1 MNKEYDYNSEQLEN
15 NNKVDKSGQLYFDAL
30 EISQINKESKKSDV
44 DAINNR
50 KNFNDNK
57 LLGVV
62 EPQKKASSKL
72 RNNPLTKKNHLL
84 KKQELNKQELN
95 KQNDDV
101 SKKDKDNLSS
111 KKEETKK
118 NQMQDIVSN
127 KKDGIKDKVNEKAK
141 ENAQKKAVAQ
151 KLSNSKVKGKV
162 SITLKLKILK
172 IGLIVGGILFGI
184 ILLAAFIGY
193 ILEELIPG
201 IFDSNNWDD
210 VESKLNDDEY
220 MTTHFNSFTNKFS
233 GSSGTCKY
241 VVGESSYSN
250 FKVRLYKN
258 DSFELVYSDDRLID
272 FDKYILGVAYQ
283 EAGGGTDSISEQVFK
298 TQAIAARSYALTR
311 GREMR
316 INVLRITEENGYSV
330 INIRQTVSD
339 QAYCDPDEGY
349 LPSGQLSNC
358 SSGHLRLPDD
368 SPLRKWAKEVEGVVL
383 VDSNGEVVYTPYN
396 IDDQTVWRALAQNG
410 MTSDEIILKHYNAAE
425 NGYTLNATCV
435 KTSSVEGAEG
445 WKQCDPRWGNMYVG
459 SKTICRIGCALTS
472 VSIQLARSGVQLN
485 VSGEFNPGTFMQT
498 HKSNGG
504 FIDNTITW
512 NVSRIAP
519 NFKLIASHEAL
530 FGTKEN
536 KINTLKKYAA
546 DGEYIVLGVRHGI
559 GQDIGHYV
567 AYNDSS
573 TDEIFIFDP
582 AGNTGKLFHDY
593 PAMENEGTS
602 FQVVRYK
609 VEG

>member
-1 MNKEYDYNSEQLEN
+1 MNEDNNEQSKN
-15 NNKVDKSGQLYFDAL
+15 KSNKVDNLSQLYSDVL
-30 EISQINKESKKSDV
+30 EVSRINRQYKKSDI

-50 KNFNDNK
+50 NNFNDNK
-57 LLGVV
+57 PLGVV
-62 EPQKKASSKL
+62 SSSQSTSTKT
-72 RNNPLTKKNHLL
+72 RKSSLTKKDSSL
-84 KKQELNKQELN
+84 KKKDLNNSSNIFQDDKN
-95 KQNDDV
+95 K
-101 SKKDKDNLSS
+101 LSS
-111 KKEETKK
+111 KSEDNINNKTSRIIKE
-118 NQMQDIVSN
+118 
-127 KKDGIKDKVNEKAK
+127 KKDGVKDKIDNKVKDDAK
-141 ENAQKKAVAQ
+141 KKAVAQ
-151 KLSNSKVKGKV
+151 KISNKKLKGKA
-162 SITLKLKILK
+162 SITFKLKILK
-172 IGLIVGGILFGI
+172 IGLIVGGVLFGL
-184 ILLAAFIGY
+184 ILLAAIIGY

-258 DSFELVYSDDRLID
+258 DSFELVYSDDRLVD

-311 GREMR
+311 GKKMAG
-316 INVLRITEENGYSV
+316 VKALQITEENGYSV

-383 VDSNGEVVYTPYN
+383 VDSNGEVVHTPYN

-459 SKTICRIGCALTS
+459 SRTVCRIGCALTS
-472 VSIQLARSGVQLN
+472 VSIQLARSGAQLN

-512 NVSRIAP
+512 DVSRIAP

-573 TDEIFIFDP
+573 TDEIFVFDP
-582 AGNTGKLFHDY
+582 AGNTTGKLFHDY

>member
-1 MNKEYDYNSEQLEN
+1 MNEDNNEQLKN
-15 NNKVDKSGQLYFDAL
+15 KSNKVDNLSQLYSDVL
-30 EISQINKESKKSDV
+30 EVSRINKQYKKSDI

-50 KNFNDNK
+50 NNFNDNK
-57 LLGVV
+57 PLGVV
-62 EPQKKASSKL
+62 SSSQSTSTKN
-72 RNNPLTKKNHLL
+72 RKSSLTKKDSSL
-84 KKQELNKQELN
+84 KKQDLNNSSNISQDDKN
-95 KQNDDV
+95 K
-101 SKKDKDNLSS
+101 LSS
-111 KKEETKK
+111 KSEDNINNKTSRIIKE
-118 NQMQDIVSN
+118 
-127 KKDGIKDKVNEKAK
+127 KKDGVKDKIDNKVKDDAK
-141 ENAQKKAVAQ
+141 KKAVAQ
-151 KLSNSKVKGKV
+151 KISNKKLKGKA
-162 SITLKLKILK
+162 SITFKLKILK
-172 IGLIVGGILFGI
+172 IGLIVGGVLFGL
-184 ILLAAFIGY
+184 ILLAAIIGY
-193 ILEELIPG
+193 ILQELIPG
-201 IFDSNNWDD
+201 IFDSNDWDS

-220 MTTHFNSFTNKFS
+220 MASHFNSFINKF
-233 GSSGTCKY
+233 GGGTGNCKY
-241 VVGESSYSN
+241 DVGESSYN
-250 FKVRLYKN
+250 NVKVRLYKN
-258 DSFELVYSDDRLID
+258 DRFELVYSDDRLID

-283 EAGGGTDSISEQVFK
+283 EVGGGTDSISEQVFK

-311 GREMR
+311 GKKMAG
-316 INVLRITEENGYSV
+316 VKALQITEENGYTV
-330 INIRQTVSD
+330 VNIRQTTSD

-368 SPLRKWAKEVEGVVL
+368 SPLRTWIKEVDGVVL
-383 VDSNGEVVYTPYN
+383 VDSNGEVVNTPYF
-396 IDDQTVWRALAQNG
+396 DKDQIAWRALAQSG

-425 NGYTLNATCV
+425 KGYTLNATCV

-445 WKQCDPRWGNMYVG
+445 WKQCDSRWGNMYVG
-459 SKTICRIGCALTS
+459 SKTICSIGCALTS
-472 VSIQLARSGVQLN
+472 ISIQLARSGVQLN

-504 FIDNTITW
+504 FSDNIITW

-536 KINTLKKYAA
+536 KIKTLKKYAA
-546 DGEYIVLGVRHGI
+546 NGEYIVLGVRHGV

-573 TDEIFIFDP
+573 SDEIFIFDP
-582 AGNTGKLFHDY
+582 AGNTTGKLFHDY
-593 PAMENEGTS
+593 PAMANAITS

>member
-1 MNKEYDYNSEQLEN
+1 MNKEYDYNSEKLEN

-30 EISQINKESKKSDV
+30 EISQINKKSKKSDV

-57 LLGVV
+57 PFGVV
-62 EPQKKASSKL
+62 EPQKKVSSKL
-72 RNNPLTKKNHLL
+72 RNNPFTKKNHLL
-84 KKQELNKQELN
+84 KKQELN

-118 NQMQDIVSN
+118 NQIQDIASN

-141 ENAQKKAVAQ
+141 ENVQKKAVAQ

-311 GREMR
+311 GREMGV
-316 INVLRITEENGYSV
+316 NVLQITEENGYSV

-383 VDSNGEVVYTPYN
+383 VDSNGEVVNTPYN
-396 IDDQTVWRALAQNG
+396 IDDQTVWRALAQSG

-425 NGYTLNATCV
+425 KGYTLNATCV

-459 SKTICRIGCALTS
+459 SKTICSIGCALTS
-472 VSIQLARSGVQLN
+472 ISIQLARSGVQLN

-504 FIDNTITW
+504 FSDNIITW

-546 DGEYIVLGVRHGI
+546 NGEYIVLGVRHGV

-573 TDEIFIFDP
+573 SDEIFIFDP
-582 AGNTGKLFHDY
+582 AGNTTGKLFHDY
-593 PAMENEGTS
+593 PAMANAITS

>member
-1 MNKEYDYNSEQLEN
+1 MNEDNNEQSKN
-15 NNKVDKSGQLYFDAL
+15 KSNKVDNLSQLYSDVL
-30 EISQINKESKKSDV
+30 EVSRINRQYKKSDI

-50 KNFNDNK
+50 NNFNDNK
-57 LLGVV
+57 PLGVV
-62 EPQKKASSKL
+62 SSSQSTSTKT
-72 RNNPLTKKNHLL
+72 RKSSLTKKDSSL
-84 KKQELNKQELN
+84 KKQDLNNSSNIFQDDKN
-95 KQNDDV
+95 K
-101 SKKDKDNLSS
+101 LSS
-111 KKEETKK
+111 KSEDNINNKTSRIIKE
-118 NQMQDIVSN
+118 
-127 KKDGIKDKVNEKAK
+127 KKDGVKDKIDNKVKDDAK
-141 ENAQKKAVAQ
+141 KKAVAQ
-151 KLSNSKVKGKV
+151 KISNKKLKGKA
-162 SITLKLKILK
+162 SITFKLKILK
-172 IGLIVGGILFGI
+172 IGLIVGGVLFGL
-184 ILLAAFIGY
+184 ILLAAIIGY

-298 TQAIAARSYALTR
+298 AQAIAARSYALTR
-311 GREMR
+311 GREMGV
-316 INVLRITEENGYSV
+316 NVLQITEENGYSV

-383 VDSNGEVVYTPYN
+383 VDSNGEVVHTPYN

-425 NGYTLNATCV
+425 KGYTLNATCV

-573 TDEIFIFDP
+573 TDEIFVFDP
-582 AGNTGKLFHDY
+582 AGNTTGKLFHDY

>member
-1 MNKEYDYNSEQLEN
+1 MNEDNNEQLKN
-15 NNKVDKSGQLYFDAL
+15 KSNKVDNLSQLYSDVL
-30 EISQINKESKKSDV
+30 EVSRINKQYKKSDI

-50 KNFNDNK
+50 NNFNDNK
-57 LLGVV
+57 PLGVV
-62 EPQKKASSKL
+62 SSSQSTSTKN
-72 RNNPLTKKNHLL
+72 RKSSLTKKDSSL
-84 KKQELNKQELN
+84 KKQDLNNSSNISQDDKN
-95 KQNDDV
+95 K
-101 SKKDKDNLSS
+101 LSS
-111 KKEETKK
+111 KSEDNINNKTSRIIKE
-118 NQMQDIVSN
+118 
-127 KKDGIKDKVNEKAK
+127 KKDGVKDKIDNKVKDDAK
-141 ENAQKKAVAQ
+141 KKAVAQ
-151 KLSNSKVKGKV
+151 KISNKKLKGKA
-162 SITLKLKILK
+162 SITFKLKILK
-172 IGLIVGGILFGI
+172 IGLIVGGVLFGL
-184 ILLAAFIGY
+184 ILLAAIIGY
-193 ILEELIPG
+193 ILQELIPG
-201 IFDSNNWDD
+201 IFGSNDWDS

-220 MTTHFNSFTNKFS
+220 MASHFNSFINKF
-233 GSSGTCKY
+233 GGGTGTCKY
-241 VVGESSYSN
+241 DVGESSYSN
-250 FKVRLYKN
+250 VKVRLYKN
-258 DSFELVYSDDRLID
+258 DRFELVYSDDRLID

-283 EAGGGTDSISEQVFK
+283 EVGGGTDSISEQVFK

-311 GREMR
+311 GKKMAG
-316 INVLRITEENGYSV
+316 VKALQITEENGYTV
-330 INIRQTVSD
+330 VNIRQTTSD

-368 SPLRKWAKEVEGVVL
+368 SPLRTWIKEVDGVVL
-383 VDSNGEVVYTPYN
+383 VDSNGEVVNTPY
-396 IDDQTVWRALAQNG
+396 IDKDQIAWRALAQSG

-425 NGYTLNATCV
+425 KGYTLNATCV

-459 SKTICRIGCALTS
+459 SKTICSIGCALTS
-472 VSIQLARSGVQLN
+472 ISIQLARSGVQLN

-504 FIDNTITW
+504 FSDNIITW

-536 KINTLKKYAA
+536 KIKTLKKYAA
-546 DGEYIVLGVRHGI
+546 DGEYIVLGVRHGV

-573 TDEIFIFDP
+573 SDEIFIFDP
-582 AGNTGKLFHDY
+582 AGNTTGKLFHDY
-593 PAMENEGTS
+593 PAMANAITS

>member
-1 MNKEYDYNSEQLEN
+1 MNEDNNEQSKN
-15 NNKVDKSGQLYFDAL
+15 KSNKVDNLSQLYSDVL
-30 EISQINKESKKSDV
+30 EVSRINRQYKKSDI

-50 KNFNDNK
+50 NNFNDNK
-57 LLGVV
+57 PLGVV
-62 EPQKKASSKL
+62 SSSQSTSTKT
-72 RNNPLTKKNHLL
+72 RKSSLTKKDSSL
-84 KKQELNKQELN
+84 KKQDLNNSSNISQDDKN
-95 KQNDDV
+95 K
-101 SKKDKDNLSS
+101 LSS
-111 KKEETKK
+111 KSEDNINNKTSRIIKE
-118 NQMQDIVSN
+118 
-127 KKDGIKDKVNEKAK
+127 KKDGVKDKIDNKVKDDAK
-141 ENAQKKAVAQ
+141 KKAVAQ
-151 KLSNSKVKGKV
+151 KISNKKLKGKA
-162 SITLKLKILK
+162 SITFKLKILK
-172 IGLIVGGILFGI
+172 IGLIVGGVLFGL
-184 ILLAAFIGY
+184 ILLAAIIGY

-311 GREMR
+311 GKKMAG
-316 INVLRITEENGYSV
+316 VKALQITEENGYSV

-358 SSGHLRLPDD
+358 SSGHLRLPND

-383 VDSNGEVVYTPYN
+383 VDSNGEVVHTPYN

-459 SKTICRIGCALTS
+459 SKTICSIGCALTS
-472 VSIQLARSGVQLN
+472 ISIQLARSGVQLN

-504 FIDNTITW
+504 FSDNIITW

-546 DGEYIVLGVRHGI
+546 NGEYIVLGVRHGV

-582 AGNTGKLFHDY
+582 AGNTTGKLFHDY

>member
-1 MNKEYDYNSEQLEN
+1 MNEDNNEQLKN
-15 NNKVDKSGQLYFDAL
+15 KSNKVDNLSQLYSDVL
-30 EISQINKESKKSDV
+30 EVSRINKQYKKSDI

-50 KNFNDNK
+50 NNFNDNK
-57 LLGVV
+57 PLGVV
-62 EPQKKASSKL
+62 SSSQSTSTKN
-72 RNNPLTKKNHLL
+72 RKSSLTKKDSSL
-84 KKQELNKQELN
+84 KKQDLNNSSNISQDDKN
-95 KQNDDV
+95 K
-101 SKKDKDNLSS
+101 LSS
-111 KKEETKK
+111 KSEDNINNKTSRIIKE
-118 NQMQDIVSN
+118 
-127 KKDGIKDKVNEKAK
+127 KKDGVKDKIDNKVKDDAK
-141 ENAQKKAVAQ
+141 KKAVAQ
-151 KLSNSKVKGKV
+151 KISNKKLKGKA
-162 SITLKLKILK
+162 SITFKLKILK
-172 IGLIVGGILFGI
+172 IGLIVGGVLFGL
-184 ILLAAFIGY
+184 ILLAAIIGY
-193 ILEELIPG
+193 ILQELIPG
-201 IFDSNNWDD
+201 IFDSNDWDSD
-210 VESKLNDDEY
+210 ESKLNDDEY
-220 MTTHFNSFTNKFS
+220 MASHFNNFINKF
-233 GSSGTCKY
+233 GGGTGTCKY
-241 VVGESSYSN
+241 DVGESSYSN
-250 FKVRLYKN
+250 VKVRLYKN
-258 DSFELVYSDDRLID
+258 DRFELVYSDDRLID

-283 EAGGGTDSISEQVFK
+283 EVGGGTDSISEQVFK

-311 GREMR
+311 GKKMAG
-316 INVLRITEENGYSV
+316 VKALQITEENGYTV
-330 INIRQTVSD
+330 VNIRQTTSD

-368 SPLRKWAKEVEGVVL
+368 SPLRTWIKEVDGVVL
-383 VDSNGEVVYTPYN
+383 VDSNGEVVNTPY
-396 IDDQTVWRALAQNG
+396 IDKDQIAWRALAQSG

-425 NGYTLNATCV
+425 KGYTLNATCV

-459 SKTICRIGCALTS
+459 SKTICSIGCALTS
-472 VSIQLARSGVQLN
+472 ISIQLARSGVQLN

-504 FIDNTITW
+504 FSDNIITW

-536 KINTLKKYAA
+536 KIKTLKKYAA
-546 DGEYIVLGVRHGI
+546 DGEYIVLGVRHGV

-573 TDEIFIFDP
+573 SDEIFIFDP
-582 AGNTGKLFHDY
+582 AGNTTGKLFHDY
-593 PAMENEGTS
+593 PAMANAITS

>member
-1 MNKEYDYNSEQLEN
+1 MNEDNNEQLKN
-15 NNKVDKSGQLYFDAL
+15 KSNKVDNLSQLYSDVL
-30 EISQINKESKKSDV
+30 EVSRINKQYKKSDI

-50 KNFNDNK
+50 NNFNDNK
-57 LLGVV
+57 PLGVV
-62 EPQKKASSKL
+62 SSSQSTSTKN
-72 RNNPLTKKNHLL
+72 RKSSLTKKDSSL
-84 KKQELNKQELN
+84 KKQDLNNSSNISQDDKN
-95 KQNDDV
+95 K
-101 SKKDKDNLSS
+101 LSS
-111 KKEETKK
+111 KSEDNINNKTSRIIKE
-118 NQMQDIVSN
+118 
-127 KKDGIKDKVNEKAK
+127 KKDGVKDKIDNIVKDDAK
-141 ENAQKKAVAQ
+141 KKAVAQ
-151 KLSNSKVKGKV
+151 KISNKKLKGKA
-162 SITLKLKILK
+162 SITFKLKILK
-172 IGLIVGGILFGI
+172 IGLIVGGVLFGL
-184 ILLAAFIGY
+184 ILLAAIIGY
-193 ILEELIPG
+193 ILQELIPG
-201 IFDSNNWDD
+201 IFDSNDWDS

-220 MTTHFNSFTNKFS
+220 TASHFNSFINKF
-233 GSSGTCKY
+233 GGGTGTCKY
-241 VVGESSYSN
+241 DVGESSYSN
-250 FKVRLYKN
+250 VKVRLYKN
-258 DSFELVYSDDRLID
+258 DRFELVYSDDRLID

-283 EAGGGTDSISEQVFK
+283 EVGGGTDSISEQVFK

-311 GREMR
+311 GKKMAG
-316 INVLRITEENGYSV
+316 VKALQITEENGYTV
-330 INIRQTVSD
+330 VNIRQTTSD

-368 SPLRKWAKEVEGVVL
+368 SPLRTWIKEVDGVVL
-383 VDSNGEVVYTPYN
+383 VDSNGEVVNTPY
-396 IDDQTVWRALAQNG
+396 IDKDQIAWRALAQSG

-425 NGYTLNATCV
+425 KGYTLNATCV

-459 SKTICRIGCALTS
+459 SKTICSIGCALTS
-472 VSIQLARSGVQLN
+472 ISIQLARSGVQLN

-504 FIDNTITW
+504 FSDNIITW

-536 KINTLKKYAA
+536 KIKTLKKYAA
-546 DGEYIVLGVRHGI
+546 NGEYIVLGVRHGV

-573 TDEIFIFDP
+573 SDEIFIFDP
-582 AGNTGKLFHDY
+582 AGNTTGKLFHDY
-593 PAMENEGTS
+593 PAMANTITS

>member
-1 MNKEYDYNSEQLEN
+1 MNEDNNEQLKN
-15 NNKVDKSGQLYFDAL
+15 KSNKVDNLSQLYSDVL
-30 EISQINKESKKSDV
+30 EVSRINKQYKKSDI

-50 KNFNDNK
+50 NNFNDNK
-57 LLGVV
+57 PLGVV
-62 EPQKKASSKL
+62 SSSQSTSTKN
-72 RNNPLTKKNHLL
+72 RKSSLTKKDSSL
-84 KKQELNKQELN
+84 KKQDLNNSSNISQDDKN
-95 KQNDDV
+95 K
-101 SKKDKDNLSS
+101 LSS
-111 KKEETKK
+111 KSEDNINNKTSRIIKE
-118 NQMQDIVSN
+118 
-127 KKDGIKDKVNEKAK
+127 KKDGVKDKIDNIVKDDAK
-141 ENAQKKAVAQ
+141 KKAVAQ
-151 KLSNSKVKGKV
+151 KISNKKLKGKA
-162 SITLKLKILK
+162 SITFKLKILK
-172 IGLIVGGILFGI
+172 IGLIVGGVLFGL
-184 ILLAAFIGY
+184 ILLAAIIGY
-193 ILEELIPG
+193 ILQELIPG
-201 IFDSNNWDD
+201 IFDSNDWDS

-220 MTTHFNSFTNKFS
+220 MASHFNSFINKF
-233 GSSGTCKY
+233 GGGTGTCKY
-241 VVGESSYSN
+241 DVGESSYSN
-250 FKVRLYKN
+250 VKVRLYKN
-258 DSFELVYSDDRLID
+258 DRFELVYSDDRLID

-283 EAGGGTDSISEQVFK
+283 EVGGGTDSISEQVFK

-311 GREMR
+311 GKKMAG
-316 INVLRITEENGYSV
+316 VKALQITEENGYTV
-330 INIRQTVSD
+330 VNIRQTTSD

-368 SPLRKWAKEVEGVVL
+368 SPLRTWIKEVDGVVL
-383 VDSNGEVVYTPYN
+383 VDSNGEVVNTPY
-396 IDDQTVWRALAQNG
+396 IDKDQIAWRALAQSG

-425 NGYTLNATCV
+425 KGYTLNATCV

-459 SKTICRIGCALTS
+459 SKTICSIGCALTS
-472 VSIQLARSGVQLN
+472 ISIQLARSGVQLN

-504 FIDNTITW
+504 FSDNIITW

-519 NFKLIASHEAL
+519 NFKLIASHEVL

-536 KINTLKKYAA
+536 KIKTLKKYAA
-546 DGEYIVLGVRHGI
+546 DGEYIVLGVRHGV

-573 TDEIFIFDP
+573 SDEIFIFDP
-582 AGNTGKLFHDY
+582 AGNTTGKLFHDY
-593 PAMENEGTS
+593 PAMANTITS

>member
-1 MNKEYDYNSEQLEN
+1 MNEDNNEQLKN
-15 NNKVDKSGQLYFDAL
+15 KSNKVDNLSQLYSDVL
-30 EISQINKESKKSDV
+30 EVSRINKQYKKSDI

-50 KNFNDNK
+50 NNFNDNK
-57 LLGVV
+57 PLGVV
-62 EPQKKASSKL
+62 SSSQSTSTKN
-72 RNNPLTKKNHLL
+72 RKSSLTKKDSSL
-84 KKQELNKQELN
+84 KKQDLNNSSNISQDDKN
-95 KQNDDV
+95 K
-101 SKKDKDNLSS
+101 LSS
-111 KKEETKK
+111 KSEDNINNKTSRIIKE
-118 NQMQDIVSN
+118 
-127 KKDGIKDKVNEKAK
+127 KKDGVKDKIDNIVKDDAK
-141 ENAQKKAVAQ
+141 KKAVAQ
-151 KLSNSKVKGKV
+151 KISNKKLKGKA
-162 SITLKLKILK
+162 SITFKLKILK
-172 IGLIVGGILFGI
+172 IGLIVGGVLFGL
-184 ILLAAFIGY
+184 ILLAAIIGY
-193 ILEELIPG
+193 ILQELIPG
-201 IFDSNNWDD
+201 IFDSNDWDS

-220 MTTHFNSFTNKFS
+220 MASHFNSFINKF
-233 GSSGTCKY
+233 GGGTGTCKY
-241 VVGESSYSN
+241 DVGESSYSN
-250 FKVRLYKN
+250 VKVRLYKN
-258 DSFELVYSDDRLID
+258 DRFELVYSDDRLID

-283 EAGGGTDSISEQVFK
+283 EVGGGTDSISEQVFK

-311 GREMR
+311 GKKMAG
-316 INVLRITEENGYSV
+316 VKALQITEENGYTV
-330 INIRQTVSD
+330 VNIRQTTSD

-368 SPLRKWAKEVEGVVL
+368 SPLRTWIKEVDGVVL
-383 VDSNGEVVYTPYN
+383 VDSNGEVVNTPY
-396 IDDQTVWRALAQNG
+396 IDKDQIAWRALAQSG

-425 NGYTLNATCV
+425 KGYTLNATCV

-459 SKTICRIGCALTS
+459 SKTICSIGCALTS
-472 VSIQLARSGVQLN
+472 ISIQLARSGVQLN

-504 FIDNTITW
+504 FSDNIITW

-536 KINTLKKYAA
+536 KIKTLKKYAA
-546 DGEYIVLGVRHGI
+546 DGEYIVLGVRHGV

-573 TDEIFIFDP
+573 SDEIFIFDP
-582 AGNTGKLFHDY
+582 AGNTTGKLFHDY
-593 PAMENEGTS
+593 PAMANAITS

>member
-1 MNKEYDYNSEQLEN
+1 MNEDNNEQSKN
-15 NNKVDKSGQLYFDAL
+15 KSNKVDNLSQLYSDVL
-30 EISQINKESKKSDV
+30 EVSRINRQYKKSDI

-50 KNFNDNK
+50 NNFNDNK
-57 LLGVV
+57 PLGVV
-62 EPQKKASSKL
+62 SSSQSTSTKT
-72 RNNPLTKKNHLL
+72 RKSSLTKKDSSL
-84 KKQELNKQELN
+84 KKQDLNNSSNISQDDKN
-95 KQNDDV
+95 K
-101 SKKDKDNLSS
+101 LSS
-111 KKEETKK
+111 KSEDNINNKTSRIIKE
-118 NQMQDIVSN
+118 
-127 KKDGIKDKVNEKAK
+127 KKDGVKDKIDNKVKDDAK
-141 ENAQKKAVAQ
+141 KKAVAQ
-151 KLSNSKVKGKV
+151 KISNKKLKGKA
-162 SITLKLKILK
+162 SITFKLKILK
-172 IGLIVGGILFGI
+172 IGLIVGGVLFGL
-184 ILLAAFIGY
+184 ILLAAIIGY

-283 EAGGGTDSISEQVFK
+283 EVGGGTDSISEQVFK
-298 TQAIAARSYALTR
+298 AQAIAARSYALTR
-311 GREMR
+311 GKKMAG
-316 INVLRITEENGYSV
+316 VKALQITEENGYSV

-368 SPLRKWAKEVEGVVL
+368 SPLRTWIKEVDGVVL
-383 VDSNGEVVYTPYN
+383 VDSNGEVVNTPYK
-396 IDDQTVWRALAQNG
+396 DKDQIAWRALAQSG

-459 SKTICRIGCALTS
+459 SKTICSIGCALTS
-472 VSIQLARSGVQLN
+472 ISIQLARSGVQLN

-504 FIDNTITW
+504 FSDNIITW

-519 NFKLIASHEAL
+519 NFKLIASHETL

-546 DGEYIVLGVRHGI
+546 DGEYIVLGVRHGV

-573 TDEIFIFDP
+573 SDEIFIFDP
-582 AGNTGKLFHDY
+582 AGNTTGKLFHDY
-593 PAMENEGTS
+593 PAMANAITS

>member
-1 MNKEYDYNSEQLEN
+1 MNEDNNEQLKN
-15 NNKVDKSGQLYFDAL
+15 KSNKVDNLSQLYSDVL
-30 EISQINKESKKSDV
+30 EVSRINKQYKKSDI

-50 KNFNDNK
+50 NNFNDNK
-57 LLGVV
+57 PLGVV
-62 EPQKKASSKL
+62 SSSQSTSTKN
-72 RNNPLTKKNHLL
+72 RKSSLTKKDSSL
-84 KKQELNKQELN
+84 KKQDLNNSSNISQDDKN
-95 KQNDDV
+95 K
-101 SKKDKDNLSS
+101 LSS
-111 KKEETKK
+111 KSEDNINNKTSRIIKE
-118 NQMQDIVSN
+118 
-127 KKDGIKDKVNEKAK
+127 KKDGVKDKIDNKVKDDAK
-141 ENAQKKAVAQ
+141 KKAVAQ
-151 KLSNSKVKGKV
+151 KISNKKLKGKA
-162 SITLKLKILK
+162 SITFKLKILK
-172 IGLIVGGILFGI
+172 IGLIVGGVLFGL
-184 ILLAAFIGY
+184 ILLAAIIGY
-193 ILEELIPG
+193 ILQELIPG
-201 IFDSNNWDD
+201 IFDSNDWDS

-220 MTTHFNSFTNKFS
+220 MASHFNSFINKF
-233 GSSGTCKY
+233 GGGTGNCKY
-241 VVGESSYSN
+241 DVGESSYSN
-250 FKVRLYKN
+250 VKVRLYKN
-258 DSFELVYSDDRLID
+258 DRFELVYSDDRLID

-283 EAGGGTDSISEQVFK
+283 EVGGGTDSISEQVFK

-311 GREMR
+311 GKKMAG
-316 INVLRITEENGYSV
+316 VKALQITEENGYTV
-330 INIRQTVSD
+330 VNIRQTTSD

-368 SPLRKWAKEVEGVVL
+368 SPLRTWIKEVDGVVL
-383 VDSNGEVVYTPYN
+383 VDSNGEVVNTPYF
-396 IDDQTVWRALAQNG
+396 DKDQIAWRALAQSG

-425 NGYTLNATCV
+425 KGYTLNATCV

-459 SKTICRIGCALTS
+459 SKTICSIGCALTS
-472 VSIQLARSGVQLN
+472 ISIQLARSGVQLN

-504 FIDNTITW
+504 FSDNIITW

-519 NFKLIASHEAL
+519 NFKLIASHEVL

-536 KINTLKKYAA
+536 KIKTLKKYAA
-546 DGEYIVLGVRHGI
+546 DGEYIVLGVRHGV

-573 TDEIFIFDP
+573 SDEIFIFDP
-582 AGNTGKLFHDY
+582 AGNTTGKLFHDY
-593 PAMENEGTS
+593 PAMANTITS

>member
-1 MNKEYDYNSEQLEN
+1 MNEDNNEQSKN
-15 NNKVDKSGQLYFDAL
+15 KSNKVDNLSQLYSDVL
-30 EISQINKESKKSDV
+30 EVSRINRQYKKSDI

-50 KNFNDNK
+50 NNFNDNK
-57 LLGVV
+57 PLGVV
-62 EPQKKASSKL
+62 SSSQSTSTKT
-72 RNNPLTKKNHLL
+72 RKSSLTKKDSSL
-84 KKQELNKQELN
+84 KKQDLNNSSNIFQDDKN
-95 KQNDDV
+95 K
-101 SKKDKDNLSS
+101 LSS
-111 KKEETKK
+111 KSEDNINNKTSRIIKE
-118 NQMQDIVSN
+118 
-127 KKDGIKDKVNEKAK
+127 KKDGVKDKIDNKVKDDAK
-141 ENAQKKAVAQ
+141 KKAVAQ
-151 KLSNSKVKGKV
+151 KISNKKLKGKA
-162 SITLKLKILK
+162 SITFKLKILK
-172 IGLIVGGILFGI
+172 IGLIVGGVLFGL
-184 ILLAAFIGY
+184 ILLAAIIGY

-233 GSSGTCKY
+233 GSSGACKY

-311 GREMR
+311 GKKMAG
-316 INVLRITEENGYSV
+316 VKALQITEENGYSV

-383 VDSNGEVVYTPYN
+383 VDSNGEVVHTPYN

-425 NGYTLNATCV
+425 KGYTLNATCV

-504 FIDNTITW
+504 FSDNIITW

-573 TDEIFIFDP
+573 TDEIFVFDP
-582 AGNTGKLFHDY
+582 AGNTTGKLFHDY

>member
-1 MNKEYDYNSEQLEN
+1 MNEDNNEQSKN
-15 NNKVDKSGQLYFDAL
+15 KSNKVDNLSQLYSDVL
-30 EISQINKESKKSDV
+30 EVSRINRQYKKSDI

-50 KNFNDNK
+50 NNFNDNK
-57 LLGVV
+57 PLGVV
-62 EPQKKASSKL
+62 SSSQSTSTKT
-72 RNNPLTKKNHLL
+72 RKSSLTKKDSSL
-84 KKQELNKQELN
+84 KKQDLNNSSNISQDDKN
-95 KQNDDV
+95 K
-101 SKKDKDNLSS
+101 LSS
-111 KKEETKK
+111 KSEDNINNKTSRIIKE
-118 NQMQDIVSN
+118 
-127 KKDGIKDKVNEKAK
+127 KKDGVKDKIDNKVKDDAK
-141 ENAQKKAVAQ
+141 KKAVAQ
-151 KLSNSKVKGKV
+151 KISNKKLKGKA
-162 SITLKLKILK
+162 SITFKLKILK
-172 IGLIVGGILFGI
+172 IGLIVGGVLFGL
-184 ILLAAFIGY
+184 ILLAAIIGY

-311 GREMR
+311 GKKMAG
-316 INVLRITEENGYSV
+316 VKALQITEENGYSV

-358 SSGHLRLPDD
+358 SSGHLRLPND

-383 VDSNGEVVYTPYN
+383 VDSNGEVVHTPYN
-396 IDDQTVWRALAQNG
+396 IDDQTVWRALAQSG

-425 NGYTLNATCV
+425 KGYTLNATCV

-459 SKTICRIGCALTS
+459 SKTICSIGCALTS
-472 VSIQLARSGVQLN
+472 ISIQLARSGVQLN

-504 FIDNTITW
+504 FSDNIITW

-546 DGEYIVLGVRHGI
+546 NGEYIVLGVRHGV

-573 TDEIFIFDP
+573 SDEIFIFDP
-582 AGNTGKLFHDY
+582 AGNTTGKLFHDY
-593 PAMENEGTS
+593 PAMANAITS

>member
-1 MNKEYDYNSEQLEN
+1 MNEDNNEQLKN
-15 NNKVDKSGQLYFDAL
+15 KSNKVDNLSQLYSDVL
-30 EISQINKESKKSDV
+30 EVSRINKQYKKSDI

-50 KNFNDNK
+50 NNFNDNK
-57 LLGVV
+57 PLGVV
-62 EPQKKASSKL
+62 SSSQSTSTKN
-72 RNNPLTKKNHLL
+72 RKSSLTKKDSSL
-84 KKQELNKQELN
+84 KKQDLNNSSNISQDDKN
-95 KQNDDV
+95 K
-101 SKKDKDNLSS
+101 LSS
-111 KKEETKK
+111 KSEDNINNKTSRIIKE
-118 NQMQDIVSN
+118 
-127 KKDGIKDKVNEKAK
+127 KKDGVKDKIDNKVKDDAK
-141 ENAQKKAVAQ
+141 KKAVAQ
-151 KLSNSKVKGKV
+151 KISNKKLKGKA
-162 SITLKLKILK
+162 SITFKLKILK
-172 IGLIVGGILFGI
+172 IGLIVGGVLFGL
-184 ILLAAFIGY
+184 ILLAAIIGY
-193 ILEELIPG
+193 ILQELIPG
-201 IFDSNNWDD
+201 IFDSNDWDS

-220 MTTHFNSFTNKFS
+220 MASHFNSFINKF
-233 GSSGTCKY
+233 GGGTGTCKY
-241 VVGESSYSN
+241 DVGESSYSN
-250 FKVRLYKN
+250 VKVRLYKN
-258 DSFELVYSDDRLID
+258 DRFELVYSDDRLID

-283 EAGGGTDSISEQVFK
+283 EVGGGTDSISEQVFK

-311 GREMR
+311 GKKMAG
-316 INVLRITEENGYSV
+316 VKALQITEENGYTV
-330 INIRQTVSD
+330 VNIRQTTSD

-368 SPLRKWAKEVEGVVL
+368 SPLRTWIKEVDGVVL
-383 VDSNGEVVYTPYN
+383 VDSNGEVVNTPY
-396 IDDQTVWRALAQNG
+396 IDKDQIAWRALAQSG

-425 NGYTLNATCV
+425 KGYTLNATCV

-459 SKTICRIGCALTS
+459 SKTICSIGCALTS
-472 VSIQLARSGVQLN
+472 ISIQLARSGVQLN

-504 FIDNTITW
+504 FSDNIITW

-536 KINTLKKYAA
+536 KIKTLKKYAA
-546 DGEYIVLGVRHGI
+546 DGEYIVLGVRHGV

-573 TDEIFIFDP
+573 SDEIFIFDP
-582 AGNTGKLFHDY
+582 AGNTTGKLFHDY
-593 PAMENEGTS
+593 PAMANAITS

>member
-1 MNKEYDYNSEQLEN
+1 MNEDNNEQLKN
-15 NNKVDKSGQLYFDAL
+15 KSNKVDNLSQLYSDVL
-30 EISQINKESKKSDV
+30 EVSRINKQYKKSDI

-50 KNFNDNK
+50 NNFNDNK
-57 LLGVV
+57 PLGVV
-62 EPQKKASSKL
+62 SSSQSTSTKN
-72 RNNPLTKKNHLL
+72 RKSSLTKKDSSL
-84 KKQELNKQELN
+84 KKQDLNNSSNISQDDKN
-95 KQNDDV
+95 K
-101 SKKDKDNLSS
+101 LSS
-111 KKEETKK
+111 KSEDNINNKTSRIIKE
-118 NQMQDIVSN
+118 
-127 KKDGIKDKVNEKAK
+127 KKDGVKDKIDNIVKDDAK
-141 ENAQKKAVAQ
+141 KKAVAQ
-151 KLSNSKVKGKV
+151 KISNKKLKGKA
-162 SITLKLKILK
+162 SITFKLKILK
-172 IGLIVGGILFGI
+172 IGLIVGGVLFGL
-184 ILLAAFIGY
+184 ILLAAIIGY
-193 ILEELIPG
+193 ILQELIPG
-201 IFDSNNWDD
+201 IFDSNDWDS

-220 MTTHFNSFTNKFS
+220 MASHFNSFINKF
-233 GSSGTCKY
+233 GGGTGTCKY
-241 VVGESSYSN
+241 DVGESSYSN
-250 FKVRLYKN
+250 VKVRLYKN
-258 DSFELVYSDDRLID
+258 DRFELVYSDDRLID

-283 EAGGGTDSISEQVFK
+283 EVGGGTDSISEQVFK

-311 GREMR
+311 GKKMAG
-316 INVLRITEENGYSV
+316 VKALQITEENGYTV
-330 INIRQTVSD
+330 VNIRQTTSD

-368 SPLRKWAKEVEGVVL
+368 SPLRTWIKEVDGVVL
-383 VDSNGEVVYTPYN
+383 VDSNGEVVNTPY
-396 IDDQTVWRALAQNG
+396 IDKDQIAWRALAQSG

-425 NGYTLNATCV
+425 KGYTLNATCV

-459 SKTICRIGCALTS
+459 SKTICSIGCALTS
-472 VSIQLARSGVQLN
+472 ISIQLARSGVQLN

-504 FIDNTITW
+504 FSDNIITW

-536 KINTLKKYAA
+536 KIKTLKKYAA
-546 DGEYIVLGVRHGI
+546 DGEYIVLGVRHGV

-573 TDEIFIFDP
+573 SDEIFTFDP
-582 AGNTGKLFHDY
+582 AGNTTGKLFHDY
-593 PAMENEGTS
+593 PAMANAITS

>member
-1 MNKEYDYNSEQLEN
+1 MNEDNNEQSKN
-15 NNKVDKSGQLYFDAL
+15 KSNKVDNLSQLYSDVL
-30 EISQINKESKKSDV
+30 EVSRINRQYKKSDI

-50 KNFNDNK
+50 NNFNDNK
-57 LLGVV
+57 PLGVV
-62 EPQKKASSKL
+62 SSSQSTSTKT
-72 RNNPLTKKNHLL
+72 RKSSLTKKDSSL
-84 KKQELNKQELN
+84 KKQDLNNSSNISQDDKN
-95 KQNDDV
+95 K
-101 SKKDKDNLSS
+101 LSS
-111 KKEETKK
+111 KSEDNINNKTSRIIKE
-118 NQMQDIVSN
+118 
-127 KKDGIKDKVNEKAK
+127 KKDGVKDKIDNKVKDDAK
-141 ENAQKKAVAQ
+141 KKAVAQ
-151 KLSNSKVKGKV
+151 KISNKKLKGKA
-162 SITLKLKILK
+162 SITFKLKILK
-172 IGLIVGGILFGI
+172 IGLIVGGVLFGL
-184 ILLAAFIGY
+184 ILLAAIIGY

-233 GSSGTCKY
+233 GSSGACKY

-298 TQAIAARSYALTR
+298 AQAIAARSYALTR
-311 GREMR
+311 GKKMAG
-316 INVLRITEENGYSV
+316 VKALQITEENGYSV

-368 SPLRKWAKEVEGVVL
+368 SPLRTWIKEVDGVVL
-383 VDSNGEVVYTPYN
+383 VDSNGEVVHTPYN

-459 SKTICRIGCALTS
+459 SKTICSIGCALTS
-472 VSIQLARSGVQLN
+472 ISIQLARSGVQLN

-504 FIDNTITW
+504 FSDNIITW

-546 DGEYIVLGVRHGI
+546 NGEYIVLGVRHGV

-573 TDEIFIFDP
+573 SDEIFIFDP
-582 AGNTGKLFHDY
+582 AGNTTGKLFHDY
-593 PAMENEGTS
+593 PAMANAITS

>member
-1 MNKEYDYNSEQLEN
+1 MNEDNNEQSKN
-15 NNKVDKSGQLYFDAL
+15 KSNKVDNLSQLYSDVL
-30 EISQINKESKKSDV
+30 EVSRINRQYKKSDI

-50 KNFNDNK
+50 NNFNDNK
-57 LLGVV
+57 PLGVV
-62 EPQKKASSKL
+62 SSSQSTSTKT
-72 RNNPLTKKNHLL
+72 RKSSLTKKDSSL
-84 KKQELNKQELN
+84 KKQDLNNSSNIFQDDKN
-95 KQNDDV
+95 K
-101 SKKDKDNLSS
+101 LSS
-111 KKEETKK
+111 KSEDNINNKTSRIIKE
-118 NQMQDIVSN
+118 
-127 KKDGIKDKVNEKAK
+127 KKDGVKDKIDNKVKDDAK
-141 ENAQKKAVAQ
+141 KKAVAQ
-151 KLSNSKVKGKV
+151 KISNKKLKGKA
-162 SITLKLKILK
+162 SITFKLKILK
-172 IGLIVGGILFGI
+172 IGLIVGGVLFGL
-184 ILLAAFIGY
+184 ILLAAIIGY

-298 TQAIAARSYALTR
+298 AQAIAARSYALTR
-311 GREMR
+311 GKKMAG
-316 INVLRITEENGYSV
+316 VKALQITEENGYSV

-358 SSGHLRLPDD
+358 SSGHLRLPND

-383 VDSNGEVVYTPYN
+383 VDSNGEVVHTPYN

-459 SKTICRIGCALTS
+459 SKTICSIGCALTS
-472 VSIQLARSGVQLN
+472 ISIQLARSGVQLN

-504 FIDNTITW
+504 FSDNIITW

-546 DGEYIVLGVRHGI
+546 NGEYIVLGVRHGV

-573 TDEIFIFDP
+573 SDEIFIFDP
-582 AGNTGKLFHDY
+582 AGNTTGKLFHDY

>member
-1 MNKEYDYNSEQLEN
+1 MNEDNNEQSKN
-15 NNKVDKSGQLYFDAL
+15 KSNKVDNLSQLYSDAL
-30 EISQINKESKKSDV
+30 EVSRINRQYKKSDI

-50 KNFNDNK
+50 NNFNDNK
-57 LLGVV
+57 PLGVV
-62 EPQKKASSKL
+62 SSSQSTSTKT
-72 RNNPLTKKNHLL
+72 RKSSLTKKDSSL
-84 KKQELNKQELN
+84 KKQDLNNSSNISQDDKN
-95 KQNDDV
+95 K
-101 SKKDKDNLSS
+101 LSS
-111 KKEETKK
+111 KSEDNINNKTSRIIKE
-118 NQMQDIVSN
+118 
-127 KKDGIKDKVNEKAK
+127 KKDGVKDKIDNKVKDDAK
-141 ENAQKKAVAQ
+141 KKAVAQ
-151 KLSNSKVKGKV
+151 KISNKKLKGKA
-162 SITLKLKILK
+162 SITFKLKILK
-172 IGLIVGGILFGI
+172 IGLIVGGVLFGL
-184 ILLAAFIGY
+184 ILLAAIIGY

-258 DSFELVYSDDRLID
+258 DSFELVYSDDRLVD

-311 GREMR
+311 GKKMAG
-316 INVLRITEENGYSV
+316 VKALQITEENGYSV

-383 VDSNGEVVYTPYN
+383 VDSNGEVVHTPYN

-472 VSIQLARSGVQLN
+472 VSIQLARSGAQLN

-573 TDEIFIFDP
+573 TDEIFVFDP
-582 AGNTGKLFHDY
+582 AGNTTGKLFHDY

>member
-1 MNKEYDYNSEQLEN
+1 MNEDNNEQLKN
-15 NNKVDKSGQLYFDAL
+15 KSNKVDNLSQLYSDVL
-30 EISQINKESKKSDV
+30 EVSRINKQYKKSDI

-50 KNFNDNK
+50 NNFNDNK
-57 LLGVV
+57 PLGVV
-62 EPQKKASSKL
+62 SSSQSTSTKS
-72 RNNPLTKKNHLL
+72 RKSSLTKKDSSL
-84 KKQELNKQELN
+84 KKQDLNNSSNISQDDKN
-95 KQNDDV
+95 K
-101 SKKDKDNLSS
+101 LSS
-111 KKEETKK
+111 KSEDNINNKTSRIIKE
-118 NQMQDIVSN
+118 
-127 KKDGIKDKVNEKAK
+127 KKDGVKDKIDNKVKDDAK
-141 ENAQKKAVAQ
+141 KKAVAQ
-151 KLSNSKVKGKV
+151 KISNKKLKGKA
-162 SITLKLKILK
+162 SITFKLKILK
-172 IGLIVGGILFGI
+172 IGLIVGGVLFGL
-184 ILLAAFIGY
+184 ILLAAIIGY
-193 ILEELIPG
+193 ILQELIPG
-201 IFDSNNWDD
+201 IFDSNDWDS

-220 MTTHFNSFTNKFS
+220 MASHFNSFINKF
-233 GSSGTCKY
+233 GGGTGNCKY
-241 VVGESSYSN
+241 DVGESSYSN
-250 FKVRLYKN
+250 VKVRLYKN
-258 DSFELVYSDDRLID
+258 DRFELVYSDDRLID

-283 EAGGGTDSISEQVFK
+283 EVGGGTDSISEQVFK

-311 GREMR
+311 GKKMAG
-316 INVLRITEENGYSV
+316 VKALQITEENGYTV
-330 INIRQTVSD
+330 VNIRQTTSD

-368 SPLRKWAKEVEGVVL
+368 SPLRTWIKEVDGVVL
-383 VDSNGEVVYTPYN
+383 VDSNGEVVNTPY
-396 IDDQTVWRALAQNG
+396 IDKDQIAWRALAQSG

-425 NGYTLNATCV
+425 KGYTLNATCV

-459 SKTICRIGCALTS
+459 SKTICSIGCALTS
-472 VSIQLARSGVQLN
+472 ISIQLARSGVQLN

-504 FIDNTITW
+504 FSDNIITW

-536 KINTLKKYAA
+536 KIKTLKKYAA
-546 DGEYIVLGVRHGI
+546 DGEYIVLGVRHGV

-573 TDEIFIFDP
+573 SDEIFIFDP
-582 AGNTGKLFHDY
+582 AGNTTGKLFHDY
-593 PAMENEGTS
+593 PAMANAITS

>member
-1 MNKEYDYNSEQLEN
+1 MNEDNNEQSKN
-15 NNKVDKSGQLYFDAL
+15 KSNKVDNLSQLYSDVL
-30 EISQINKESKKSDV
+30 EVSRINRQYKKSDI

-50 KNFNDNK
+50 NNFNDNK
-57 LLGVV
+57 PLGVV
-62 EPQKKASSKL
+62 SSSQSTSTKT
-72 RNNPLTKKNHLL
+72 RKSSLTKKDSSL
-84 KKQELNKQELN
+84 KKQDLNNSSNISQDDKN
-95 KQNDDV
+95 K
-101 SKKDKDNLSS
+101 LSS
-111 KKEETKK
+111 KSEDNINNKTSRIIKE
-118 NQMQDIVSN
+118 
-127 KKDGIKDKVNEKAK
+127 KKDGVKDKIDNKVKDDAK
-141 ENAQKKAVAQ
+141 KKAVAQ
-151 KLSNSKVKGKV
+151 KISNKKLKGKA
-162 SITLKLKILK
+162 SITFKLKILK
-172 IGLIVGGILFGI
+172 IGLIVGGVLFGL
-184 ILLAAFIGY
+184 ILLAAIIGY

-233 GSSGTCKY
+233 GSSGACKY

-311 GREMR
+311 GKKMAG
-316 INVLRITEENGYSV
+316 VKALQITEENGYSV

-358 SSGHLRLPDD
+358 SSGHLRLPND

-383 VDSNGEVVYTPYN
+383 VDSNGEVVHTPYN

-459 SKTICRIGCALTS
+459 SKTICSIGCALTS
-472 VSIQLARSGVQLN
+472 ISIQLARSGVQLN

-504 FIDNTITW
+504 FSDNIITW

-546 DGEYIVLGVRHGI
+546 NGEYIVLGVRHGV

-573 TDEIFIFDP
+573 SDEIFIFDP
-582 AGNTGKLFHDY
+582 AGNTTGKLFHDY
-593 PAMENEGTS
+593 PAMANAITS

>member
-1 MNKEYDYNSEQLEN
+1 MNEDNNEQLKN
-15 NNKVDKSGQLYFDAL
+15 KSNKVDNLSQLYSDVL
-30 EISQINKESKKSDV
+30 EVSRINKQYKKSDI

-50 KNFNDNK
+50 NNFNDNK
-57 LLGVV
+57 PLGVV
-62 EPQKKASSKL
+62 SSSQSTSTKN
-72 RNNPLTKKNHLL
+72 RKSSLTKKDSSL
-84 KKQELNKQELN
+84 KKQDLNNSSNISQDDKN
-95 KQNDDV
+95 K
-101 SKKDKDNLSS
+101 LSS
-111 KKEETKK
+111 KSEDNINNKTSRIIKE
-118 NQMQDIVSN
+118 
-127 KKDGIKDKVNEKAK
+127 KKDGVKDKIDNKVKDDAK
-141 ENAQKKAVAQ
+141 KKAVAQ
-151 KLSNSKVKGKV
+151 KISNKKLKGKA
-162 SITLKLKILK
+162 SITFKLKILK
-172 IGLIVGGILFGI
+172 IGLIVGGVLFGL
-184 ILLAAFIGY
+184 ILLAAIIGY
-193 ILEELIPG
+193 ILQELIPG
-201 IFDSNNWDD
+201 IFDSNDWDS

-220 MTTHFNSFTNKFS
+220 MASHFNSFINKF
-233 GSSGTCKY
+233 GGGTGTCKY
-241 VVGESSYSN
+241 DVGESSYSN
-250 FKVRLYKN
+250 VKVRLYKN
-258 DSFELVYSDDRLID
+258 DRFELVYSDDRLID

-283 EAGGGTDSISEQVFK
+283 EVGGGTDSISEQVFK

-311 GREMR
+311 GKKMAG
-316 INVLRITEENGYSV
+316 VKALQITEENGYTV
-330 INIRQTVSD
+330 VNIRQTTND

-368 SPLRKWAKEVEGVVL
+368 SPLRTWIKEVDGVVL
-383 VDSNGEVVYTPYN
+383 VDSNGEVVNTPY
-396 IDDQTVWRALAQNG
+396 IDKDQIAWRALAQSG

-425 NGYTLNATCV
+425 KGYTLNATCV

-459 SKTICRIGCALTS
+459 SKTICSIGCALTS
-472 VSIQLARSGVQLN
+472 ISIQLARSGVQLN

-504 FIDNTITW
+504 FSDNIITW

-536 KINTLKKYAA
+536 KIKTLKKYAA
-546 DGEYIVLGVRHGI
+546 DGEYIVLGVRHGV

-573 TDEIFIFDP
+573 SDEIFIFDP
-582 AGNTGKLFHDY
+582 AGNTTGKLFHDY
-593 PAMENEGTS
+593 PAMANAITS

>member
-1 MNKEYDYNSEQLEN
+1 MNEDNNEQLKN
-15 NNKVDKSGQLYFDAL
+15 KSNKVENLSQLYSDVL
-30 EISQINKESKKSDV
+30 EVSRINKQYKKSDI

-50 KNFNDNK
+50 NNFNDNK
-57 LLGVV
+57 PLGVV
-62 EPQKKASSKL
+62 SSSQSTSTKN
-72 RNNPLTKKNHLL
+72 RKSSLTKKDSSL
-84 KKQELNKQELN
+84 KKQDLNNSSNISQDDKN
-95 KQNDDV
+95 K
-101 SKKDKDNLSS
+101 LSS
-111 KKEETKK
+111 KSEDDINNKTSRIIKE
-118 NQMQDIVSN
+118 
-127 KKDGIKDKVNEKAK
+127 KKDGVKDKIDNKVKDDAK
-141 ENAQKKAVAQ
+141 KKAVAQ
-151 KLSNSKVKGKV
+151 KISNKKLKGKA
-162 SITLKLKILK
+162 SITFKLKILK
-172 IGLIVGGILFGI
+172 IGLIVGGVLFGL
-184 ILLAAFIGY
+184 ILLAAIIGY
-193 ILEELIPG
+193 ILQELIPG
-201 IFDSNNWDD
+201 IFDSNDWDS

-220 MTTHFNSFTNKFS
+220 MASHFNSFINKF
-233 GSSGTCKY
+233 GGGTGNCKY
-241 VVGESSYSN
+241 DVGESSYSN
-250 FKVRLYKN
+250 VKVRLYKN
-258 DSFELVYSDDRLID
+258 DRFELVYSDDRLID

-283 EAGGGTDSISEQVFK
+283 EVGGGTDSISEQVFK

-311 GREMR
+311 GKKMAG
-316 INVLRITEENGYSV
+316 VKALQITEENGYTV
-330 INIRQTVSD
+330 VNIRQTTSD

-368 SPLRKWAKEVEGVVL
+368 SPLRTWIKEVDGVVL
-383 VDSNGEVVYTPYN
+383 VDSNGEVVNTPY
-396 IDDQTVWRALAQNG
+396 IDKDQIAWRALAQSG

-425 NGYTLNATCV
+425 KGYTLNATCV

-459 SKTICRIGCALTS
+459 SKTICSIGCALTS
-472 VSIQLARSGVQLN
+472 ISIQLARSGVQLN

-504 FIDNTITW
+504 FSDNIITW

-536 KINTLKKYAA
+536 KIKTLKKYAA
-546 DGEYIVLGVRHGI
+546 DGEYIVLGVRHGV

-573 TDEIFIFDP
+573 SDEIFIFDP
-582 AGNTGKLFHDY
+582 AGNTTGKLFHDY
-593 PAMENEGTS
+593 PAMANAITS

>member
-1 MNKEYDYNSEQLEN
+1 MNEDNNEQSKN
-15 NNKVDKSGQLYFDAL
+15 KSNKVDNLSQLYSDVL
-30 EISQINKESKKSDV
+30 EVSRINRQYKKSDI

-50 KNFNDNK
+50 NNFNDNK
-57 LLGVV
+57 PLGVV
-62 EPQKKASSKL
+62 SSSQSTSTKT
-72 RNNPLTKKNHLL
+72 RKSSLTKKDSSL
-84 KKQELNKQELN
+84 KKQDLNNSSNISQDDKN
-95 KQNDDV
+95 K
-101 SKKDKDNLSS
+101 LSS
-111 KKEETKK
+111 KSEDNINNKTSRIIKE
-118 NQMQDIVSN
+118 
-127 KKDGIKDKVNEKAK
+127 KKDGVKDKIDNKVKDDAK
-141 ENAQKKAVAQ
+141 KKAVAQ
-151 KLSNSKVKGKV
+151 KISNKKLKGKA
-162 SITLKLKILK
+162 SITFKLKILK
-172 IGLIVGGILFGI
+172 IGLIVGGVLFGL
-184 ILLAAFIGY
+184 ILLAAIIGY

-311 GREMR
+311 GREMGV
-316 INVLRITEENGYSV
+316 NVLQITEENGYSV

-396 IDDQTVWRALAQNG
+396 IDDQTVWRALAQSG

-425 NGYTLNATCV
+425 KGYTLNATCV

-459 SKTICRIGCALTS
+459 SKTICSIGCALTS
-472 VSIQLARSGVQLN
+472 ISIQLARSGVQLN

-504 FIDNTITW
+504 FSDNIITW

-546 DGEYIVLGVRHGI
+546 NGEYIVLGVRHGV

-573 TDEIFIFDP
+573 SDEIFIFDP
-582 AGNTGKLFHDY
+582 AGNTTGKLFHDY
-593 PAMENEGTS
+593 PAMANAITS

>member
-1 MNKEYDYNSEQLEN
+1 MNEDNNEQSKN
-15 NNKVDKSGQLYFDAL
+15 KSNKVDNLSQLYSDVL
-30 EISQINKESKKSDV
+30 EVSRINRQYKKSDI

-50 KNFNDNK
+50 NNFNDNK
-57 LLGVV
+57 PLGVV
-62 EPQKKASSKL
+62 SSSQSTSTKT
-72 RNNPLTKKNHLL
+72 RKSSLTKKDSSL
-84 KKQELNKQELN
+84 KKQDLNNSSNISQDDKN
-95 KQNDDV
+95 K
-101 SKKDKDNLSS
+101 LSS
-111 KKEETKK
+111 KSEDNINNKTSRIIKE
-118 NQMQDIVSN
+118 
-127 KKDGIKDKVNEKAK
+127 KKDGVKDKIDNKVKDDAK
-141 ENAQKKAVAQ
+141 KKAVAQ
-151 KLSNSKVKGKV
+151 KISNKKLKGKA
-162 SITLKLKILK
+162 SITFKLKILK
-172 IGLIVGGILFGI
+172 IGLIVGGVLFGL
-184 ILLAAFIGY
+184 ILLAAIIGY

-283 EAGGGTDSISEQVFK
+283 EVGGGTDSISEQVFK
-298 TQAIAARSYALTR
+298 AQAIAARSYALTR
-311 GREMR
+311 GKKMAG
-316 INVLRITEENGYSV
+316 VKALQITEENGYSV

-368 SPLRKWAKEVEGVVL
+368 SPLRTWIKEVDGVVL
-383 VDSNGEVVYTPYN
+383 VDSKGEVVNTPYK
-396 IDDQTVWRALAQNG
+396 DKDQIAWRALAQSG

-459 SKTICRIGCALTS
+459 SKTICSIGCALTS
-472 VSIQLARSGVQLN
+472 ISIQLARSGVQLN

-504 FIDNTITW
+504 FSDNIITW

-546 DGEYIVLGVRHGI
+546 DGEYIVLGVRHGV

-573 TDEIFIFDP
+573 SDEIFIFDP
-582 AGNTGKLFHDY
+582 AGNTTGKLFHDY
-593 PAMENEGTS
+593 PAMANAITS

>member
-1 MNKEYDYNSEQLEN
+1 MNEEYDYNNEQLEN
-15 NNKVDKSGQLYFDAL
+15 KSNKVDKLGQLYSDAL
-30 EISQINKESKKSDV
+30 EISQINKQSKKSDI

-50 KNFNDNK
+50 NNFNDGK
-57 LLGVV
+57 PLGVV
-62 EPQKKASSKL
+62 SSSQSTSIKT
-72 RNNPLTKKNHLL
+72 RKSSLTKKDPSL
-84 KKQELNKQELN
+84 KKQDLDNSRNISQDDKNK
-95 KQNDDV
+95 
-101 SKKDKDNLSS
+101 LSS
-111 KKEETKK
+111 KSEDNINNKTSKTIKEK
-118 NQMQDIVSN
+118 QDSV
-127 KKDGIKDKVNEKAK
+127 KDKIDNKVKDDAK
-141 ENAQKKAVAQ
+141 KKAVAQ
-151 KLSNSKVKGKV
+151 KISNKKLKGKA
-162 SITLKLKILK
+162 SITFKLKILK
-172 IGLIVGGILFGI
+172 IGLIVGGVLFGL
-184 ILLAAFIGY
+184 ILLAAIIGY
-193 ILEELIPG
+193 ILQELIPG
-201 IFDSNNWDD
+201 IFDSNDWDS

-220 MTTHFNSFTNKFS
+220 MASHFNSFINKFS
-233 GSSGTCKY
+233 GGTGTCKY
-241 VVGESSYSN
+241 DVGESSYSN
-250 FKVRLYKN
+250 VKVRLYKN
-258 DSFELVYSDDRLID
+258 DRFELVYSDDRLID

-283 EAGGGTDSISEQVFK
+283 EVGGGTDSISEQVFK
-298 TQAIAARSYALTR
+298 AQAIAARSYALTR
-311 GREMR
+311 GKKMAG
-316 INVLRITEENGYSV
+316 VKALQITEEGGHTV
-330 INIRQTVSD
+330 INIRQTTSD

-368 SPLRKWAKEVEGVVL
+368 SPLRTWAKEVDGVVL
-383 VDSNGEVVYTPYN
+383 VDSNGEVVNTPY
-396 IDDQTVWRALAQNG
+396 IDKDQIAWRALAQSG

-425 NGYTLNATCV
+425 KGYTLNATCV

-459 SKTICRIGCALTS
+459 SKTICSIGCALTS
-472 VSIQLARSGVQLN
+472 ISIQLARSGVPLN

-504 FIDNTITW
+504 FSDNIITW

-536 KINTLKKYAA
+536 KIKTLKKYAA
-546 DGEYIVLGVRHGI
+546 DGEYIVLGVRHGV

-573 TDEIFIFDP
+573 SDEIFIYDP
-582 AGNTGKLFHDY
+582 AGNTTGKLFHDY
-593 PAMENEGTS
+593 PAMANAITS

>member
-1 MNKEYDYNSEQLEN
+1 MNKEYDYNSEKLEN

-30 EISQINKESKKSDV
+30 EISQINKKSKKSDV

-57 LLGVV
+57 PLGVV
-62 EPQKKASSKL
+62 EPQKKVSSKL
-72 RNNPLTKKNHLL
+72 RNNPFTKKNHLL
-84 KKQELNKQELN
+84 KKQDLNNSSNISQDDKN
-95 KQNDDV
+95 K
-101 SKKDKDNLSS
+101 LSS
-111 KKEETKK
+111 KSEDNINNKTSRIIKE
-118 NQMQDIVSN
+118 
-127 KKDGIKDKVNEKAK
+127 KKDGVKDKIDNKVKDDAK
-141 ENAQKKAVAQ
+141 KKAVAQ
-151 KLSNSKVKGKV
+151 KISNKKLKGKA
-162 SITLKLKILK
+162 SITFKLKILK
-172 IGLIVGGILFGI
+172 IGLIVGGVLFGL
-184 ILLAAFIGY
+184 ILLAAIIGY

-283 EAGGGTDSISEQVFK
+283 EVGGGTDSISEQVFK
-298 TQAIAARSYALTR
+298 AQAIAARSYALTR
-311 GREMR
+311 GKKMAG
-316 INVLRITEENGYSV
+316 VKALQITEENGYSV

-368 SPLRKWAKEVEGVVL
+368 SPLRTWIKEVDGVVL
-383 VDSNGEVVYTPYN
+383 VDSNGEVVNTPYK
-396 IDDQTVWRALAQNG
+396 DKDQIAWRALAQSG

-459 SKTICRIGCALTS
+459 SKTICSIGCALTS
-472 VSIQLARSGVQLN
+472 ISIQLARSGVQLN

-504 FIDNTITW
+504 FSDNIITW

-519 NFKLIASHEAL
+519 NFKLIASHETL

-546 DGEYIVLGVRHGI
+546 DGEYIVLGVRHGV

-573 TDEIFIFDP
+573 SDEIFIFDP
-582 AGNTGKLFHDY
+582 AGNTTGKLFHDY
-593 PAMENEGTS
+593 PAMANAITS

>member
-1 MNKEYDYNSEQLEN
+1 MNEDNNEQLKN
-15 NNKVDKSGQLYFDAL
+15 KSNKVDNLSQLYSNVL
-30 EISQINKESKKSDV
+30 EVSQINKQSKKSDI

-50 KNFNDNK
+50 NNFNDGK
-57 LLGVV
+57 PLGVV
-62 EPQKKASSKL
+62 SSSQSTSIKT
-72 RNNPLTKKNHLL
+72 RKSSLTKKDPSL
-84 KKQELNKQELN
+84 KKQDLDNSRNISQDDKNK
-95 KQNDDV
+95 
-101 SKKDKDNLSS
+101 LSS
-111 KKEETKK
+111 KSEDNINNKTSKTIKEK
-118 NQMQDIVSN
+118 QDTV
-127 KKDGIKDKVNEKAK
+127 KDKIDNKVKDDAK
-141 ENAQKKAVAQ
+141 KKAVAQ
-151 KLSNSKVKGKV
+151 KISNKKLKGKA
-162 SITLKLKILK
+162 SITFKLKILK
-172 IGLIVGGILFGI
+172 IGLIVGGVLFGL
-184 ILLAAFIGY
+184 ILLAAIIGY
-193 ILEELIPG
+193 ILQELIPG
-201 IFDSNNWDD
+201 IFDSNDWDS

-220 MTTHFNSFTNKFS
+220 MASHFNSFINKFS
-233 GSSGTCKY
+233 GGTGTCKY
-241 VVGESSYSN
+241 DVGESSYSN
-250 FKVRLYKN
+250 VKVRLYKN
-258 DSFELVYSDDRLID
+258 DRFELVYSDDRLID

-283 EAGGGTDSISEQVFK
+283 EVGGGTDSISEQVFK
-298 TQAIAARSYALTR
+298 AQAIAARSYALTR
-311 GREMR
+311 GKKMAG
-316 INVLRITEENGYSV
+316 VKALQITEEGGHTV
-330 INIRQTVSD
+330 INIRQTTSD

-368 SPLRKWAKEVEGVVL
+368 SPLRTWAKEVDGVVL
-383 VDSNGEVVYTPYN
+383 VDSNGEVVNTPYF
-396 IDDQTVWRALAQNG
+396 DKDQIAWRALAQSG

-425 NGYTLNATCV
+425 KGYTLNATCV

-459 SKTICRIGCALTS
+459 SKTICSIGCALTS
-472 VSIQLARSGVQLN
+472 ISIQLARSGVPLN

-504 FIDNTITW
+504 FSDNIITW

-536 KINTLKKYAA
+536 KIKTLKKYAA
-546 DGEYIVLGVRHGI
+546 DGEYIVLGVRHGV

-573 TDEIFIFDP
+573 SDEIFIYDP
-582 AGNTGKLFHDY
+582 AGNTTGKLFHDY
-593 PAMENEGTS
+593 PAMANAITS

>member
-1 MNKEYDYNSEQLEN
+1 MNEDNNEQLKN
-15 NNKVDKSGQLYFDAL
+15 KSNKVDNLSQLYSDVL
-30 EISQINKESKKSDV
+30 EVSRINKQYKKSDI

-50 KNFNDNK
+50 NNFNDNK
-57 LLGVV
+57 PLGVV
-62 EPQKKASSKL
+62 SSSQSTSTKS
-72 RNNPLTKKNHLL
+72 RKSSLTKKDSSL
-84 KKQELNKQELN
+84 KKQDLNNSSNISQDDKN
-95 KQNDDV
+95 K
-101 SKKDKDNLSS
+101 LSS
-111 KKEETKK
+111 KSEDNINNKTSRIIKE
-118 NQMQDIVSN
+118 
-127 KKDGIKDKVNEKAK
+127 KKDGVKDKIDNKVKDDAK
-141 ENAQKKAVAQ
+141 KKAVAQ
-151 KLSNSKVKGKV
+151 KISNKKLKGKA
-162 SITLKLKILK
+162 SITFKLKILK
-172 IGLIVGGILFGI
+172 IGLIVGGVLFGL
-184 ILLAAFIGY
+184 ILLAAIIGY
-193 ILEELIPG
+193 ILQELIPG
-201 IFDSNNWDD
+201 IFDSNDWDS

-220 MTTHFNSFTNKFS
+220 MASHFNNFINKF
-233 GSSGTCKY
+233 GGGTGACKY
-241 VVGESSYSN
+241 DVGESSYSN
-250 FKVRLYKN
+250 VKVRLYKN
-258 DSFELVYSDDRLID
+258 DRFELVYSDDRLID

-283 EAGGGTDSISEQVFK
+283 EVGGGTDSISEQVFK

-311 GREMR
+311 GKKMAG
-316 INVLRITEENGYSV
+316 VKALQITEENGYTV
-330 INIRQTVSD
+330 VNIRQTTSD

-368 SPLRKWAKEVEGVVL
+368 SPLRTWIKEVDGVVL
-383 VDSNGEVVYTPYN
+383 VDSNGEVVNTPY
-396 IDDQTVWRALAQNG
+396 IDKDQIAWRALAQSG

-425 NGYTLNATCV
+425 KGYTLNATCV

-459 SKTICRIGCALTS
+459 SKTICSIGCALTS
-472 VSIQLARSGVQLN
+472 ISIQLARSGVQLN

-504 FIDNTITW
+504 FSDNIITW

-536 KINTLKKYAA
+536 KIKTLKKYAA
-546 DGEYIVLGVRHGI
+546 DGEYIVLGVRHGV

-573 TDEIFIFDP
+573 SDEIFIFDP
-582 AGNTGKLFHDY
+582 AGNTTGKLFHDY
-593 PAMENEGTS
+593 PAMANAITS

-609 VEG
+609 AEG

>member
-1 MNKEYDYNSEQLEN
+1 MNEDNNEQLKN
-15 NNKVDKSGQLYFDAL
+15 KSNKVDNLSQLYSDVL
-30 EISQINKESKKSDV
+30 EVSRINKQYKKSDI

-50 KNFNDNK
+50 NNFNDNK
-57 LLGVV
+57 PLGVV
-62 EPQKKASSKL
+62 NSSQSTSTKS
-72 RNNPLTKKNHLL
+72 RKSSLTKKDSSL
-84 KKQELNKQELN
+84 KKQDLNNSSNISQDDKN
-95 KQNDDV
+95 K
-101 SKKDKDNLSS
+101 LSS
-111 KKEETKK
+111 KSEDNINNKTSRIIKEKE
-118 NQMQDIVSN
+118 
-127 KKDGIKDKVNEKAK
+127 DGVKDKIDNKVKDDAK
-141 ENAQKKAVAQ
+141 KKAVAQ
-151 KLSNSKVKGKV
+151 KISNKKLKGKA
-162 SITLKLKILK
+162 SITFKLKILK
-172 IGLIVGGILFGI
+172 IGLIVGGVLFGL
-184 ILLAAFIGY
+184 ILLAAIIGY
-193 ILEELIPG
+193 ILQELIPG
-201 IFDSNNWDD
+201 IFDSNDWDS

-220 MTTHFNSFTNKFS
+220 MASHFNSFINKF
-233 GSSGTCKY
+233 GGGTGTCKY
-241 VVGESSYSN
+241 DVGESSYSN
-250 FKVRLYKN
+250 VKVRLYKN
-258 DSFELVYSDDRLID
+258 DRFELVYSDDRLID

-283 EAGGGTDSISEQVFK
+283 EVGGGTDSISEQVFK

-311 GREMR
+311 GKKMAG
-316 INVLRITEENGYSV
+316 VKALQITEENGYTV
-330 INIRQTVSD
+330 VNIRQTTSD

-368 SPLRKWAKEVEGVVL
+368 SPLRTWIKEVDGVVL
-383 VDSNGEVVYTPYN
+383 VDSNGEVVNTPYF
-396 IDDQTVWRALAQNG
+396 DKDQIAWRALAQSG

-425 NGYTLNATCV
+425 KGYTLNATCV

-459 SKTICRIGCALTS
+459 SKTICSIGCALTS
-472 VSIQLARSGVQLN
+472 ISIQLARSGVQLN

-504 FIDNTITW
+504 FSDNIITW

-536 KINTLKKYAA
+536 KIKTLKKYAA

-573 TDEIFIFDP
+573 SDEIFIFDP
-582 AGNTGKLFHDY
+582 AGNTTGKLFHDY
-593 PAMENEGTS
+593 PAMANAITS

>member
-1 MNKEYDYNSEQLEN
+1 MNEDNNEQSKN
-15 NNKVDKSGQLYFDAL
+15 KSNKVDNLSQLYSDVL
-30 EISQINKESKKSDV
+30 EVSRINRQYKKSDI

-50 KNFNDNK
+50 NNFNDNK
-57 LLGVV
+57 PLGVV
-62 EPQKKASSKL
+62 SSSQSTSTKT
-72 RNNPLTKKNHLL
+72 RKSSLTKKDSSL
-84 KKQELNKQELN
+84 KKQDLNNSSNISQDDKN
-95 KQNDDV
+95 K
-101 SKKDKDNLSS
+101 LSS
-111 KKEETKK
+111 KSEDNINNKTSRIIKE
-118 NQMQDIVSN
+118 
-127 KKDGIKDKVNEKAK
+127 KKDGVKDKIDNKVKDDAK
-141 ENAQKKAVAQ
+141 KKAVAQ
-151 KLSNSKVKGKV
+151 KISNKKLKGKA
-162 SITLKLKILK
+162 SITFKLKILK
-172 IGLIVGGILFGI
+172 IGLIVGGVLFGL
-184 ILLAAFIGY
+184 ILLAAIIGY

-311 GREMR
+311 GKKMAG
-316 INVLRITEENGYSV
+316 VKALQITEENGYSV

-383 VDSNGEVVYTPYN
+383 VDSNGEVVHTPYN

-459 SKTICRIGCALTS
+459 SKTICSIGCALTS
-472 VSIQLARSGVQLN
+472 ISIQLARSGVQLN

-504 FIDNTITW
+504 FSDNIITW

-546 DGEYIVLGVRHGI
+546 NGEYIVLGVRHGV

-573 TDEIFIFDP
+573 SDEIFIFDP
-582 AGNTGKLFHDY
+582 AGNTTGKLFHDY

>member
-1 MNKEYDYNSEQLEN
+1 MNEDNNEQSKN
-15 NNKVDKSGQLYFDAL
+15 KSNKVDNLSQLYSDVL
-30 EISQINKESKKSDV
+30 EVSRINRQYKKSDI

-50 KNFNDNK
+50 NNFNDNK
-57 LLGVV
+57 PLGVV
-62 EPQKKASSKL
+62 SSSQSTSTKT
-72 RNNPLTKKNHLL
+72 RKSSLTKKDSSL
-84 KKQELNKQELN
+84 KKQDLNNSSNIFQDDKN
-95 KQNDDV
+95 K
-101 SKKDKDNLSS
+101 LSS
-111 KKEETKK
+111 KSEDNINNKTSRIIKE
-118 NQMQDIVSN
+118 
-127 KKDGIKDKVNEKAK
+127 KKDGVKDKIDNKVKDDAK
-141 ENAQKKAVAQ
+141 KKAVAQ
-151 KLSNSKVKGKV
+151 KISNKKLKGKA
-162 SITLKLKILK
+162 SITFKLKILK
-172 IGLIVGGILFGI
+172 IGLIVGGVLFGL
-184 ILLAAFIGY
+184 ILLAAIIGY

-258 DSFELVYSDDRLID
+258 DSFELVYSDDRLVD

-311 GREMR
+311 GKKMAG
-316 INVLRITEENGYSV
+316 VKALQITEENGYSV

-383 VDSNGEVVYTPYN
+383 VDSNGEVVHTPYN

-472 VSIQLARSGVQLN
+472 VSIQLARSGAQLN

-546 DGEYIVLGVRHGI
+546 DGEYIVLRVRHGI

-573 TDEIFIFDP
+573 TDEIFVFDP
-582 AGNTGKLFHDY
+582 AGNTTGKLFHDY

>member
-1 MNKEYDYNSEQLEN
+1 MNEDNNEQLKN
-15 NNKVDKSGQLYFDAL
+15 KSNKVDNLSQLYSDVL
-30 EISQINKESKKSDV
+30 EVSRINKQYKKSDI

-50 KNFNDNK
+50 NNFNDNK
-57 LLGVV
+57 PLGVV
-62 EPQKKASSKL
+62 SSSQSTSIKT
-72 RNNPLTKKNHLL
+72 RKSPLTKKDPSL
-84 KKQELNKQELN
+84 KKQDLNNSSNISQ
-95 KQNDDV
+95 DD
-101 SKKDKDNLSS
+101 KDKLSS
-111 KKEETKK
+111 KSKDNINNKTSKTIKEK
-118 NQMQDIVSN
+118 QDSV
-127 KKDGIKDKVNEKAK
+127 KDKIDNKVKDDAK
-141 ENAQKKAVAQ
+141 KKAVAQ
-151 KLSNSKVKGKV
+151 KISNKKLKGKA
-162 SITLKLKILK
+162 SITFKLKILK
-172 IGLIVGGILFGI
+172 IGLIVGGVLFGL
-184 ILLAAFIGY
+184 ILLAAIIGY
-193 ILEELIPG
+193 ILQELIPG
-201 IFDSNNWDD
+201 IFDSNDWDS

-220 MTTHFNSFTNKFS
+220 MASHFNSFINKF
-233 GSSGTCKY
+233 GGGTGTCKY
-241 VVGESSYSN
+241 DVGESSYSN
-250 FKVRLYKN
+250 VKVRLYKN
-258 DSFELVYSDDRLID
+258 DRFELVYSDDRLID

-283 EAGGGTDSISEQVFK
+283 EVGGGTDSISEQVFK

-311 GREMR
+311 GKKMAG
-316 INVLRITEENGYSV
+316 VKALQITEENGYTV
-330 INIRQTVSD
+330 VNIRQTTSD

-368 SPLRKWAKEVEGVVL
+368 SPLRTWIKEVDGVVL
-383 VDSNGEVVYTPYN
+383 VDSNGEVVNTPY
-396 IDDQTVWRALAQNG
+396 IDKDQIAWRALAQSG

-425 NGYTLNATCV
+425 KGYTLNATCV

-459 SKTICRIGCALTS
+459 SKTICSIGCALTS
-472 VSIQLARSGVQLN
+472 ISIQLARSGVQLN

-504 FIDNTITW
+504 FSDNIITW

-536 KINTLKKYAA
+536 KIKTLKKYAA
-546 DGEYIVLGVRHGI
+546 NGEYIVLGVRHGV

-573 TDEIFIFDP
+573 SDEIFIFDP
-582 AGNTGKLFHDY
+582 AGNTTGKLFHDY
-593 PAMENEGTS
+593 PAMANAITS

>member
-1 MNKEYDYNSEQLEN
+1 MNEDNNEQLKN
-15 NNKVDKSGQLYFDAL
+15 KSNKVDNLSQLYSDVL
-30 EISQINKESKKSDV
+30 EVSRINKQYKKSDI

-50 KNFNDNK
+50 NNFNDNK
-57 LLGVV
+57 PLGVV
-62 EPQKKASSKL
+62 SSSQSTSNKN
-72 RNNPLTKKNHLL
+72 RKSSLTKKDSSL
-84 KKQELNKQELN
+84 KKQDLNNSSNISQDDKN
-95 KQNDDV
+95 K
-101 SKKDKDNLSS
+101 LSS
-111 KKEETKK
+111 KSEDNINNKTSRIIKE
-118 NQMQDIVSN
+118 
-127 KKDGIKDKVNEKAK
+127 KKDGVKDKIDNKVKDDAK
-141 ENAQKKAVAQ
+141 KKAVAQ
-151 KLSNSKVKGKV
+151 KISNKKLKGKA
-162 SITLKLKILK
+162 SITFKLKILK
-172 IGLIVGGILFGI
+172 IGLIVGGVLFGL
-184 ILLAAFIGY
+184 ILLAAIIGY
-193 ILEELIPG
+193 ILQELIPG
-201 IFDSNNWDD
+201 IFDSNDWDS

-220 MTTHFNSFTNKFS
+220 MASHFNSFINKF
-233 GSSGTCKY
+233 GGGTGNCKY
-241 VVGESSYSN
+241 DVGESSYSN
-250 FKVRLYKN
+250 VKVRLYKN
-258 DSFELVYSDDRLID
+258 DRFELVYSDDRLID

-283 EAGGGTDSISEQVFK
+283 EVGGGTDSISEQVFK

-311 GREMR
+311 GKKMAG
-316 INVLRITEENGYSV
+316 VKALQITEENGYTV
-330 INIRQTVSD
+330 VNIRQTTSD

-368 SPLRKWAKEVEGVVL
+368 SPLRTWIKEVDGVVL
-383 VDSNGEVVYTPYN
+383 VDSNGEVVNTPYF
-396 IDDQTVWRALAQNG
+396 DKDQIAWRALAQSG

-425 NGYTLNATCV
+425 KGYTLNATCV

-459 SKTICRIGCALTS
+459 SKTICSIGCALTS
-472 VSIQLARSGVQLN
+472 ISIQLARSGVQLN
-485 VSGEFNPGTFMQT
+485 VSGEFNPETFMQT

-504 FIDNTITW
+504 FSDNIITW

-536 KINTLKKYAA
+536 KIKTLKKYAA

-573 TDEIFIFDP
+573 SDEIFIFDP
-582 AGNTGKLFHDY
+582 AGNTTGKLFHDY
-593 PAMENEGTS
+593 PAMANAITS

>member
-1 MNKEYDYNSEQLEN
+1 MNKEYDYNSEKLEN

-30 EISQINKESKKSDV
+30 EISQINKKSKKSDV

-57 LLGVV
+57 PFGVV
-62 EPQKKASSKL
+62 EPQKKVSSKL
-72 RNNPLTKKNHLL
+72 RNNPFTKKNHLL
-84 KKQELNKQELN
+84 KKQELN

-118 NQMQDIVSN
+118 NQIQDIASN

-141 ENAQKKAVAQ
+141 ENVQKKAVAQ

-233 GSSGTCKY
+233 GSSGACKY

-311 GREMR
+311 GREMGV
-316 INVLRITEENGYSV
+316 NVLQITEENGYSV

-383 VDSNGEVVYTPYN
+383 VDSNGEVVNTPYN
-396 IDDQTVWRALAQNG
+396 IDDQTVWRALAQSG

-425 NGYTLNATCV
+425 KGYTLNATCV

-459 SKTICRIGCALTS
+459 SKTICSIGCALTS
-472 VSIQLARSGVQLN
+472 ISIQLARSGVQLN

-504 FIDNTITW
+504 FSDNIITW

-546 DGEYIVLGVRHGI
+546 NGEYIVLGVRHGV

-573 TDEIFIFDP
+573 SDEIFIFDP
-582 AGNTGKLFHDY
+582 AGNTTGKLFHDY
-593 PAMENEGTS
+593 PAMANAITS

>member
-30 EISQINKESKKSDV
+30 EISQINKKSKKSDV

-57 LLGVV
+57 PLGVV
-62 EPQKKASSKL
+62 EPQKKAPSKL

-84 KKQELNKQELN
+84 KKQELNKQ
-95 KQNDDV
+95 NDDV
-101 SKKDKDNLSS
+101 SKKDKDNVSS

-118 NQMQDIVSN
+118 NQIQGIASN

-241 VVGESSYSN
+241 VVGKSSYSN

-258 DSFELVYSDDRLID
+258 DSFELVYSDDRLVD

-311 GREMR
+311 GKKMAG
-316 INVLRITEENGYSV
+316 VKALQITEENGYSV

-383 VDSNGEVVYTPYN
+383 VDSNGEVVHTPYN

-472 VSIQLARSGVQLN
+472 VSIQLARSGAQLN

-573 TDEIFIFDP
+573 TDEIFVFDP
-582 AGNTGKLFHDY
+582 AGNTTGKLFHDY